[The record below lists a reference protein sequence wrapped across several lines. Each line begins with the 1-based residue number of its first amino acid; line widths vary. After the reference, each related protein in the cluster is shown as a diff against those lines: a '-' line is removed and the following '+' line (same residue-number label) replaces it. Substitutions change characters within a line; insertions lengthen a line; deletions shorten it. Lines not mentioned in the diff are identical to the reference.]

1 MKPTTCFAPAH
12 ILLPS
17 EQVPLEQWG
26 CIACDQFTSDRSYW
40 QRAKET
46 AAGAPSTLNLILPEV
61 YLEDGDA
68 DARVE
73 KIHATMQDYAQ
84 NVLTRAVD
92 GFIYVERTEQSGRV
106 RQGLVGRVDLE
117 AYSYRRGEKC
127 TVRPSECT
135 VESRIPPRMKVR
147 TGAALETPH
156 IMMLADDPD
165 CTLIE
170 PIAAHKDSLPKVYE
184 GELMLGG
191 GHVAGWAVEDPALIA
206 QIENALTVLGS
217 QEEFD
222 KKYPDATRRD
232 PLTLAVGDGNH
243 SLATAKACWEELK
256 KTLTPEQAENHP
268 ARWCLAEVCNVHS
281 PAIEIEPIAAHKD
294 SLPKVYEGELMLG
307 GGHVAGW
314 AVEDP
319 ALIAQIENALTVL
332 GSQEEFDKKYPDATR
347 RDPLTLA
354 VGDGNHSLATAKACW
369 EELKKTLTPEQAENH
384 PARWCLAEVC
394 NVHSPAIEIEPIHR
408 VLFNVDCATVLLSLI
423 TWSDSNMAGCCFG
436 GSKKQPFTLAG
447 PHMANVLSFEDP
459 TEPLTVGT
467 IDDFIS
473 DYIERHPEAKVDY
486 VHDEPAVRALCKQ
499 GAVAFLMPPFAKSDL
514 FRGVVMGGVLP
525 RKTFSMGH
533 AEEKRYY
540 IECRKI
546 TE

>member
-1 MKPTTCFAPAH
+1 MNKTPCFSPAH

-17 EQVPLEQWG
+17 EQIPVGQWG
-26 CIACDQFTSDRSYW
+26 CVACDQFTSDRSYW
-40 QRAKET
+40 EKAAQA
-46 AAGAPSTLNLILPEV
+46 AAGGPSTLDLILPEV
-61 YLEDGDA
+61 YLEEDDV
-68 DARVE
+68 DARIGA
-73 KIHATMQDYAQ
+73 IHAAMDDYTR

-106 RQGLVGRVDLE
+106 RQGLVGRIDLE
-117 AYSYRRGEKC
+117 AYSYAEGA
-127 TVRPSECT
+127 VPAIRPSEHT
-135 VESRIPPRMKVR
+135 VESRIPPRMAVR
-147 TGAALETPH
+147 RGARLETPH
-156 IMMLADDPD
+156 IMMLADDPG

-170 PIAAHKDSLPKVYE
+170 PIGEKKEQLRKVYE
-184 GELMLGG
+184 GDLMLNG
-191 GHVAGWAVEDPALIA
+191 GHIAGWAVEDPALLA
-206 QIENALTVLGS
+206 QIDSALNALSS
-217 QEEFD
+217 QEAFD
-222 KKYPDATRRD
+222 ARYPQAKGGA

-243 SLATAKACWEELK
+243 SLA
-256 KTLTPEQAENHP
+256 
-268 ARWCLAEVCNVHS
+268 S
-281 PAIEIEPIAAHKD
+281 
-294 SLPKVYEGELMLG
+294 
-307 GGHVAGW
+307 
-314 AVEDP
+314 
-319 ALIAQIENALTVL
+319 
-332 GSQEEFDKKYPDATR
+332 
-347 RDPLTLA
+347 
-354 VGDGNHSLATAKACW
+354 AKACW

>member
-1 MKPTTCFAPAH
+1 MKTASCFGPAH
-12 ILLPS
+12 ILLPG
-17 EQVPLEQWG
+17 ENIPLEKWG
-26 CIACDQFTSDRSYW
+26 CVACDQFTSDRSYW
-40 QRAKET
+40 QRAEET

-127 TVRPSECT
+127 AVRPSECT

-206 QIENALTVLGS
+206 QIENALTVLGC

-243 SLATAKACWEELK
+243 SLASAKAYWEELK
-256 KTLTPEQAENHP
+256 QTLPPEQ
-268 ARWCLAEVCNVHS
+268 
-281 PAIEIEPIAAHKD
+281 
-294 SLPKVYEGELMLG
+294 
-307 GGHVAGW
+307 
-314 AVEDP
+314 
-319 ALIAQIENALTVL
+319 
-332 GSQEEFDKKYPDATR
+332 
-347 RDPLTLA
+347 
-354 VGDGNHSLATAKACW
+354 
-369 EELKKTLTPEQAENH
+369 QADH

-408 VLFNVDCATVLLSLI
+408 VLFNVDCGAVLLALI
-423 TWSDSNMAGCCFG
+423 AWSDSHNAGICFG
-436 GSKKQPFTLAG
+436 DARQQSFTLAG
-447 PHMANVLSFEDP
+447 PHIANVLSFEHP
-459 TEPLTVGT
+459 VAPLTVGT
-467 IDDFIS
+467 IDAFIE
-473 DYIERHPEAKVDY
+473 YFMARHIEARVDY

-499 GAVAFLMPPFAKSDL
+499 GGVAFLLPPFDKSDL
-514 FRGVVMGGVLP
+514 FKGVVMGGVLP

-540 IECRKI
+540 IECRRIK
-546 TE
+546 E

>member
-1 MKPTTCFAPAH
+1 MKTASCFGPAH
-12 ILLPS
+12 ILLPG
-17 EQVPLEQWG
+17 ENIPLEKWG
-26 CIACDQFTSDRSYW
+26 CVACDQFTSDRAYW
-40 QRAKET
+40 EQAD
-46 AAGAPSTLNLILPEV
+46 AVVGGCPSTLRLILPEV
-61 YLEDGDA
+61 YLEDEDA
-68 DARVE
+68 ARRVE
-73 KIHATMQDYAQ
+73 NIHAAMDEYSRD
-84 NVLTRAVD
+84 VLTRAVD
-92 GFIYVERTEQSGRV
+92 GFVYVERTEQSGRV
-106 RQGLVGRVDLE
+106 RQGLVGKIDLE
-117 AYSYRRGEKC
+117 AYSYEKGARPAI
-127 TVRPSECT
+127 RPSERT
-135 VESRIPPRMKVR
+135 VTERIPPRMAVR
-147 TGAALETPH
+147 RGAALETPH
-156 IMMLADDPD
+156 VMMLADDPG

-170 PIAAHKDSLPKVYE
+170 PIGARKSELKKVYE
-184 GELMLGG
+184 GELMQGG
-191 GHVAGWAVEDPALIA
+191 GHIAGWAVEDPALIA
-206 QIENALTVLGS
+206 QIEDAL
-217 QEEFD
+217 
-222 KKYPDATRRD
+222 A
-232 PLTLAVGDGNH
+232 
-243 SLATAKACWEELK
+243 
-256 KTLTPEQAENHP
+256 
-268 ARWCLAEVCNVHS
+268 
-281 PAIEIEPIAAHKD
+281 
-294 SLPKVYEGELMLG
+294 
-307 GGHVAGW
+307 
-314 AVEDP
+314 
-319 ALIAQIENALTVL
+319 VL

-540 IECRKI
+540 VECRKI

>member
-1 MKPTTCFAPAH
+1 MEPCFVPGR
-12 ILLPS
+12 ILLPQENIPVS
-17 EQVPLEQWG
+17 QWA
-26 CIACDQFTSDRSYW
+26 CLACDQFTSDRSYW
-40 QRAKET
+40 QRAEET

-68 DARVE
+68 DAQVE

-191 GHVAGWAVEDPALIA
+191 GHVAGWAVEDP
-206 QIENALTVLGS
+206 T
-217 QEEFD
+217 
-222 KKYPDATRRD
+222 
-232 PLTLAVGDGNH
+232 
-243 SLATAKACWEELK
+243 
-256 KTLTPEQAENHP
+256 
-268 ARWCLAEVCNVHS
+268 
-281 PAIEIEPIAAHKD
+281 
-294 SLPKVYEGELMLG
+294 
-307 GGHVAGW
+307 
-314 AVEDP
+314 
-319 ALIAQIENALTVL
+319 LIAQIENALTVL

-408 VLFNVDCATVLLSLI
+408 VLFGVDANTVAA
-423 TWSDSNMAGCCFG
+423 DFG
-436 GSKKQPFTLAG
+436 SWLEQHGAALQGGDQHIVLAG
-447 PHMANVLSFEDP
+447 AGAEITFDAANTPDP
-459 TEPLTVGT
+459 LAVGATEHFIGDYLAQNPGVTV
-467 IDDFIS
+467 
-473 DYIERHPEAKVDY
+473 DYIHGAAAARAMAADPAK
-486 VHDEPAVRALCKQ
+486 PATAL
-499 GAVAFLMPPFAKSDL
+499 LMPDFAKADL
-514 FRGVVMGGVLP
+514 FKGVVLGGVLP

-540 IECRKI
+540 NECRSL
-546 TE
+546 TMPD

>member
-1 MKPTTCFAPAH
+1 MKPASCFGPAH
-12 ILLPS
+12 ILLPR
-17 EQVPLEQWG
+17 EDIPLEKWG
-26 CIACDQFTSDRSYW
+26 CVACDQFTSDRAYW
-40 QRAKET
+40 ERAD
-46 AAGAPSTLNLILPEV
+46 AAVGSCPSTLRLILPEV
-61 YLEDGDA
+61 FLGDKDTA
-68 DARVE
+68 QRVE
-73 KIHATMQDYAQ
+73 RIHAAMDAYSRD
-84 NVLTRAVD
+84 VLTRAVD
-92 GFIYVERTEQSGRV
+92 GFVYVERTEQSGRV
-106 RQGLVGRVDLE
+106 RQGLVGKIDLE
-117 AYSYRRGEKC
+117 AYSYEKGSRPAI
-127 TVRPSECT
+127 RPSERT
-135 VESRIPPRMKVR
+135 VTERIPPRMTVR
-147 TGAALETPH
+147 RGAALETPH
-156 IMMLADDPD
+156 VMMLADDPG

-170 PIAAHKDSLPKVYE
+170 PVAAHKAELPKVYE

-191 GHVAGWAVEDPALIA
+191 GHIAGWAVEDPALIA
-206 QIENALTVLGS
+206 QIEHAL
-217 QEEFD
+217 D
-222 KKYPDATRRD
+222 
-232 PLTLAVGDGNH
+232 
-243 SLATAKACWEELK
+243 
-256 KTLTPEQAENHP
+256 
-268 ARWCLAEVCNVHS
+268 
-281 PAIEIEPIAAHKD
+281 
-294 SLPKVYEGELMLG
+294 
-307 GGHVAGW
+307 
-314 AVEDP
+314 
-319 ALIAQIENALTVL
+319 VL

-459 TEPLTVGT
+459 TAPLTVGT
-467 IDDFIS
+467 IDEFIE
-473 DYIERHPEAKVDY
+473 YYLEHHREARVDY
-486 VHDEPAVRALCKQ
+486 VHDEPAVRALCKK

-514 FRGVVMGGVLP
+514 FKGVVMGGVLP

-546 TE
+546 VK